1 MHYIRTFFKALRLTL
16 RGETVEAPAKRY
28 PNLQTW
34 LGLAQERLKNVYDVA
49 ENLGFTQAKR
59 EEIVLKLDGRAW
71 SMELILS
78 SLRFHLHIEF
88 PSLMNSVVDHN
99 LTTLYALHL
108 DDKYRISQLAQ
119 SEQLPVDLR
128 PSVQAL
134 AEHILNI
141 PPSNDP

>member
-1 MHYIRTFFKALRLTL
+1 MHYIRTFFKALRLTM

>member
-16 RGETVEAPAKRY
+16 RGETIEAPAKRY
-28 PNLQTW
+28 PNLQNW
-34 LGLAQERLKNVYDVA
+34 LGMAQERLKNVYDVA
-49 ENLGFTQAKR
+49 EEEGFNQTKR
-59 EEIVLKLDGRAW
+59 EAVVLKLDGRAW

-88 PSLMNSVVDHN
+88 PSLLNSVVEHN

-108 DDKYRISQLAQ
+108 DDKYRVSQLAQ
-119 SEQLPVDLR
+119 SEALPEVLR

-134 AEHILNI
+134 AKHIINI